1 MDVALMEVIG
11 MVLVLVYVMRDLD
24 EVRVISLRR
33 GSKQERKLYAEN
45 LRQTKSHRLGTRE
58 SRTVN
63 WFEVMRERPN
73 GLNKLLYTGTG
84 LGYRLEMVNAAHSGA
99 TNSNERSS

>member
-1 MDVALMEVIG
+1 MLLESLRGAGWVAVTMGQSKVGSQVKSLSAPTDVALVEVIG

-45 LRQTKSHRLGTRE
+45 LR
-58 SRTVN
+58 
-63 WFEVMRERPN
+63 
-73 GLNKLLYTGTG
+73 
-84 LGYRLEMVNAAHSGA
+84 
-99 TNSNERSS
+99 